1 LTGDP
6 QPVQKFERFAFSDVF
21 CLLTGVEKDL
31 SRAVI
36 VNISRFPLEVDDS
49 AEADT
54 YCGLNE
60 FGWDS
65 FNELSLLTT
74 GTEEAVDRFPLE
86 VDDSAEVDTY
96 CGLNDFGW
104 DSFNELSLLTTGI
117 GEIVEGVD
125 GEDAG
130 LLLLLLEDVEEAV
143 ELSVE
148 LLETERPVA
157 IPTLACVE
165 RLDVFNPERF
175 EEGDKMLSDDDEET
189 ESIFAFEGDSFE
201 TTDRILVLVLED
213 AAGDE
218 VTTVPT
224 EAVAVEDF
232 FEADNDATGDGEE

>member
-1 LTGDP
+1 LANVELTGDP
-6 QPVQKFERFAFSDVF
+6 QPVQKFGRFAFSDVF

-31 SRAVI
+31 SR
-36 VNISRFPLEVDDS
+36 FPLEVDDS
-49 AEADT
+49 SEADI
-54 YCGLNE
+54 Y
-60 FGWDS
+60 FG
-65 FNELSLLTT
+65 F
-74 GTEEAVDRFPLE
+74 
-86 VDDSAEVDTY
+86 
-96 CGLNDFGW
+96 NDFGW
-104 DSFNELSLLTTGI
+104 DSFNELSLLNSGTG
-117 GEIVEGVD
+117 EVVEGID
-125 GEDAG
+125 GEDVG

-157 IPTLACVE
+157 IPTLSCVE

-201 TTDRILVLVLED
+201 ATDRIFALVLED
-213 AAGDE
+213 AAGEE

-224 EAVAVEDF
+224 EALDVEDF